1 MADKQPDDD
10 DTRNLMINLN
20 SLSSRRKLL
29 GALIIGACAI
39 VPLAATVFE
48 EPYYINLF
56 ARLMIWAIAAI
67 SLNLILGY
75 GGMISFGHALYLG
88 IGAYVVGIC
97 AYYDIN
103 SAFIQISTAI
113 GVGVLVSLIFGGIS
127 LRTRGVYF
135 IMITMALTQMVYFLT
150 ISIEKFGSDD
160 GLIIYDR
167 SDFGTDLLNLDNPF
181 HRYYLIFAV
190 MIACLYFSHRLIQSR
205 LGYVIR
211 GAKSNET
218 RMEVL
223 GFSTFR
229 YRLVCFIIAGVM
241 CTLAGVLS
249 ANVEKFVSPDVMH
262 WTRSGELIF
271 MVVLG
276 GMASILGPLTGA
288 LVFWLLSEVLSRMT
302 EHWHII
308 FGPFLILVVL
318 LSPRGIDGLL
328 ALKRSSSE

>member
-1 MADKQPDDD
+1 MLD
-10 DTRNLMINLN
+10 LN
-20 SLSSRRKLL
+20 SPHSRRTVLAVL
-29 GALIIGACAI
+29 VIGTCALA
-39 VPLAATVFE
+39 PLAAALLD

-56 ARLMIWAIAAI
+56 TRLMIWAIAAI

-75 GGMISFGHALYLG
+75 GGMISFGHSLYLG
-88 IGAYVVGIC
+88 IGAYTVGIF

-103 SAFIQISTAI
+103 NFYIQLLTATAAATLIAFAFGAI
-113 GVGVLVSLIFGGIS
+113 C

-135 IMITMALTQMVYFLT
+135 IMITMALTQMVYFLSV
-150 ISIEKFGSDD
+150 SIEKFGSDD
-160 GLIIYDR
+160 GLIIYVR
-167 SDFGTDLLNLDNPF
+167 SDLGTNLFSLDHPL
-181 HRYYLIFAV
+181 HRYYLVFATMV
-190 MIACLYFSHRLIQSR
+190 ACLYFSHRLIRSR
-205 LGYVIR
+205 FGYVIR
-211 GAKSNET
+211 GIKSNET

-223 GFSTFR
+223 GYSTFR

-262 WTRSGELIF
+262 WTHSGELIF

-276 GMASILGPLTGA
+276 GMASILGPITGA
-288 LVFWLLSEVLSRMT
+288 LVFWLLAEFLSRLT
-302 EHWHII
+302 EHWHLI

-328 ALKRSSSE
+328 TFRRNAHD

>member
-1 MADKQPDDD
+1 M
-10 DTRNLMINLN
+10 L
-20 SLSSRRKLL
+20 KLTNYRSAQFVL
-29 GALIIGACAI
+29 GVCVIGSCAI
-39 VPLAATVFE
+39 APILATAIN
-48 EPYYINLF
+48 EPYYVNLF

-88 IGAYVVGIC
+88 VGAYAVGIC

-103 SAFIQISTAI
+103 SIYVQSAI
-113 GVGVLVSLIFGGIS
+113 GISAAALIALVFGGIS

-135 IMITMALTQMVYFLT
+135 IMITMALTQMIYYLT
-150 ISIEKFGSDD
+150 VSIEKYGSDD

-167 SDFGTDLLNLDNPF
+167 SEFGTSLLNMDNAF

-190 MIACLYFSHRLIQSR
+190 MIACLYFSHRFIRSR
-205 LGYVIR
+205 FGYVIR

-218 RMEVL
+218 RLEVL
-223 GFSTFR
+223 GFPTFR
-229 YRLVCFIIAGVM
+229 YRLVCFVIAGVM
-241 CTLAGVLS
+241 CALAGILS
-249 ANVEKFVSPDVMH
+249 ANVEKYVSPDILH

-276 GMASILGPLTGA
+276 GMASILGPVTGA
-288 LVFWLLSEVLSRMT
+288 LVFWLLSEFLSRLT

-328 ALKRSSSE
+328 TWKGKSSE

>member
-1 MADKQPDDD
+1 MVG
-10 DTRNLMINLN
+10 LC
-20 SLSSRRKLL
+20 
-29 GALIIGACAI
+29 ALVPII
-39 VPLAATVFE
+39 ATVFD
-48 EPYYINLF
+48 EPYYMNLF

-75 GGMISFGHALYLG
+75 GGMISFGHSLYLG
-88 IGAYVVGIC
+88 IGAYAVGIC
-97 AYYDIN
+97 SYYGVDSIYVQVPI
-103 SAFIQISTAI
+103 ALGVATIISF
-113 GVGVLVSLIFGGIS
+113 LFGGIS

-135 IMITMALTQMVYFLT
+135 IMITMALTQMIYYLS
-150 ISIEKFGSDD
+150 ISVEEYGSDD
-160 GLIIYDR
+160 GLIIYTR
-167 SDFGTDLLNLDNPF
+167 SEFGTDLINMDNPI
-181 HRYYLIFAV
+181 HRYYLIFLV
-190 MIACLYFSHRLIQSR
+190 MIGCLYLTHRLINSR
-205 LGYVIR
+205 FGYVIR

-218 RMEVL
+218 RMEVI
-223 GFSTFR
+223 GYSTLR
-229 YRLVCFIIAGVM
+229 YKLVCFMIAGIM
-241 CTLAGVLS
+241 CTVAGVLS

-288 LVFWLLSEVLSRMT
+288 MVFWLISEVLARFT

-328 ALKRSSSE
+328 NRGSVKRE

>member
-1 MADKQPDDD
+1 MYHLQ
-10 DTRNLMINLN
+10 
-20 SLSSRRKLL
+20 SLSARRKLL
-29 GALIIGACAI
+29 GIVVVGLCAV
-39 VPLAATVFE
+39 VPILAAVFD

-56 ARLMIWAIAAI
+56 SRLMIWSIAAI

-75 GGMISFGHALYLG
+75 GGMISFGHSLYLG
-88 IGAYVVGIC
+88 IGAYAVGIC
-97 AYYDIN
+97 AYYDID
-103 SAFIQISTAI
+103 SAYAQILLAI
-113 GVGVLVSLIFGGIS
+113 GAATIIGLIFGSIC

-135 IMITMALTQMVYFLT
+135 IMITMALTQMIYFLS
-150 ISIEKFGSDD
+150 ISIEEYGSDD
-160 GLIIYDR
+160 GLIIYTR
-167 SDFGTDLLNLDNPF
+167 SDFGTSWMNLDNPL

-190 MIACLYFSHRLIQSR
+190 MIACLYFSHRFILSR
-205 LGYVIR
+205 FGYVIR
-211 GAKSNET
+211 GAKSNEQ
-218 RMEVL
+218 RMEVI

-229 YRLVCFIIAGVM
+229 YRLVCFVIAGVM

-276 GMASILGPLTGA
+276 GMASIFGPITGA
-288 LVFWLLSEVLSRMT
+288 LVFWLLSEFLSRIT

-328 ALKRSSSE
+328 QGKRTQND

>member
-1 MADKQPDDD
+1 MADKQPD

-20 SLSSRRKLL
+20 SLSSRRRLL
-29 GALIIGACAI
+29 GALVIGACAI

-205 LGYVIR
+205 FGYVIR

-249 ANVEKFVSPDVMH
+249 ANVEKYVSPDVMH

-288 LVFWLLSEVLSRMT
+288 LVFWLLSEVLSRIT

>member
-1 MADKQPDDD
+1 MLVPIVA
-10 DTRNLMINLN
+10 T
-20 SLSSRRKLL
+20 
-29 GALIIGACAI
+29 IID
-39 VPLAATVFE
+39 
-48 EPYYINLF
+48 EPYYMNLF

-75 GGMISFGHALYLG
+75 GGLISFGHALYLG
-88 IGAYVVGIC
+88 IGAYAVGIC
-97 AYYDIN
+97 SYYDIN
-103 SAFIQISTAI
+103 NIFVQVPIAL
-113 GVGVLVSLIFGGIS
+113 GVATIVSFVFGGIS

-135 IMITMALTQMVYFLT
+135 IMITMALTQMIYYLS
-150 ISIEKFGSDD
+150 ISIEEYGSDD
-160 GLIIYDR
+160 GLIIYVR
-167 SDFGTDLLNLDNPF
+167 SEFGTNVINLDNPF
-181 HRYYLIFAV
+181 HRYYLIFFV
-190 MIACLYFSHRLIQSR
+190 MVGCLYLTSRLIHSR
-205 LGYVIR
+205 FGYVIR
-211 GAKSNET
+211 GAKSNEL
-218 RMEVL
+218 RMEVI
-223 GFSTFR
+223 GHSTFR
-229 YRLVCFIIAGVM
+229 YRLVCFMIAGLM

-288 LVFWLLSEVLSRMT
+288 MVFWLISEILARFT

-328 ALKRSSSE
+328 TKRGSGSG

>member
-20 SLSSRRKLL
+20 SLSSRRRLL
-29 GALIIGACAI
+29 GALVIGACAI

-205 LGYVIR
+205 FGYVIR

-288 LVFWLLSEVLSRMT
+288 LVFWLLSEVLSRIT

>member
-1 MADKQPDDD
+1 MLK
-10 DTRNLMINLN
+10 LN
-20 SLSSRRKLL
+20 SLQNRRT
-29 GALIIGACAI
+29 ALAILVVGACAI
-39 VPLAATVFE
+39 APIVAGVLD

-75 GGMISFGHALYLG
+75 GGMISFGHSLYLG
-88 IGAYVVGIC
+88 IGAYTVGIF
-97 AYYDIN
+97 AYYDIYN
-103 SAFIQISTAI
+103 FYLQLTTALALGALI
-113 GVGVLVSLIFGGIS
+113 ALVFGGIC

-135 IMITMALTQMVYFLT
+135 IMITMALTQMVYFLS
-150 ISIEKFGSDD
+150 ISIEEYGSDD
-160 GLIIYDR
+160 GLIIYVR
-167 SDFGTDLLNLDNPF
+167 SELGTDLISFDNPI
-181 HRYYLIFAV
+181 HRYYLIFAA
-190 MIACLYFSHRLIQSR
+190 MIACLYFSHRLIRSR
-205 LGYVIR
+205 FGYVIR
-211 GAKSNET
+211 GTRSNET

-223 GFSTFR
+223 GYPTFR

-249 ANVEKFVSPDVMH
+249 ANVEKFVSPDIMH

-276 GMASILGPLTGA
+276 GMASIMGPITGA
-288 LVFWLLSEVLSRMT
+288 LVFWLLSEFFSRIT
-302 EHWHII
+302 EHWHLI

-328 ALKRSSSE
+328 SIKSSSND

>member
-1 MADKQPDDD
+1 MADKQPD

-20 SLSSRRKLL
+20 SLSSRRRLL
-29 GALIIGACAI
+29 GALVIGACAI

-160 GLIIYDR
+160 GLIIYNR

-205 LGYVIR
+205 FGYVIR

-249 ANVEKFVSPDVMH
+249 ANVEKYVSPDVMH

-288 LVFWLLSEVLSRMT
+288 LVFWLLSEVLSRIT